1 MGGNTLSQVYP
12 FLLLAVFFFV
22 CFFFKV
28 NSILFLSIDFFLC
41 VHIEY
46 VNIYLMV
53 LMICVCDIV
62 LHLVIE
68 VEKNKTEESLCKKIK
83 ETVPD
88 RCCAVCCCVV
98 TNV

>member
-1 MGGNTLSQVYP
+1 
-12 FLLLAVFFFV
+12 
-22 CFFFKV
+22 
-28 NSILFLSIDFFLC
+28 
-41 VHIEY
+41 
-46 VNIYLMV
+46 MV

-83 ETVPD
+83 KTVPD